1 MKEQFIELV
10 RCFSKRRT
18 SKQKRRFIQNVYNMF
33 TGLGYKVKISEKSM
47 GFKKIRNIIIGDIDV
62 AETIYVAGY
71 DTTDQIILNS
81 NDYYPLNTRYNVR
94 SYMKNT
100 IIRFLISSVFSLI
113 GIYSLYYSANYPLA
127 SSILPVFFGLIFI
140 GLGTWFSYGISNTT
154 NFSKSSSIFIILNL
168 AKHEKSSSIAYVLC
182 DQASYS
188 EIGLDFLVDDT
199 VKIKDKLIIYLDCL
213 SRGEKLLLCSN
224 NVKEIREMADHYS
237 DHNIAFA
244 DLDNKYETRF
254 KNFNN
259 IIVISAG
266 KLSDNNE
273 FYVSDVLTKYDCSI
287 DITLLNS
294 VFHMLHNYNKNKKKE
309 Y

>member
-18 SKQKRRFIQNVYNMF
+18 SKQKNKFIQNVYNMF

-47 GFKKIRNIIIGDIDV
+47 GLKKIRNIIIGDIDL
-62 AETIYVAGY
+62 AETVYVAGY
-71 DTTDQIILNS
+71 DTTDQILLNR
-81 NDYYPLNTRYNVR
+81 NKYYPLNTRYNVR

-100 IIRFLISSVFSLI
+100 IVRFFISIVFSLI
-113 GIYSLYYSANYPLA
+113 GIYLLYYTANSPLTN
-127 SSILPVFFGLIFI
+127 SVFLVVFGLAFI
-140 GLGTWFSYGISNTT
+140 ALGAWFSYGISNNA
-154 NFSKSSSIFIILNL
+154 NFSKSSSIFMMLNL
-168 AKHEKSSSIAYVLC
+168 AKDEQSSSIAYVLC

-188 EIGLDFLVDDT
+188 EIGLDFLVDDI
-199 VKIKDKLIIYLDCL
+199 VRIQDKLIIYLDCL
-213 SRGEKLLLCSN
+213 AHGEKLLLCSN
-224 NVKEIREMADHYS
+224 NRKEINEMADYYS
-237 DHNIAFA
+237 DHNIVF
-244 DLDNKYETRF
+244 DELHNKNETRF

-259 IIVISAG
+259 VIVICAG
-266 KLSDNNE
+266 NISDNND

-294 VFHMLHNYNKNKKKE
+294 ILHMLRDYNKSKKKE